1 MTQADRERTEPIAP
15 TQFILLLHHTPH
27 IGEKALTRLLRLFA
41 QQRITPEAFLA
52 LPERELKRQFE
63 LRPQAIAHLHTHRDT
78 LVKTSAELARTVRAR
93 HIHIFTTESPA
104 YPARLERNDDAPP
117 PVLYALGN
125 RALLDANPTDAQ
137 HKFTFALATSNDVPP
152 LSLIRQDE
160 IGAELAA
167 LGGIVVTGHDRRPYQ
182 RAALAAQRQNRPIL
196 YVFDRGLREALG
208 PDFDRPPFAAARIRD
223 AVFDPARDLAV
234 SSFRL
239 DDHAIGT
246 NLRRR
251 DRILFAL
258 ADVIIAH
265 DLRAGGGMMAECL
278 RAREQGQK
286 VYVSPGGRD
295 GNDELRGSGFP
306 VLPADLME
314 LLSHPE

>member
-1 MTQADRERTEPIAP
+1 MTPAERATTEPLSP
-15 TQFILLLHHTPH
+15 TQFILLLHSVPH

-41 QQRITPEAFLA
+41 QQRTTPEAFLA
-52 LPERELKRQFE
+52 LSERELKRQFD
-63 LRPQAIAHLHTHRDT
+63 LRPQAIAHLAAYRDA
-78 LVKTSAELARTVRAR
+78 LVTASAELARTARAC
-93 HIHIFTTESPA
+93 HIHVITIESAA

-125 RALLDANPTDAQ
+125 RALLDTKSAAAHPA
-137 HKFTFALATSNDVPP
+137 FTFALATSNDAPP
-152 LSLIRQDE
+152 LSLVRQDE
-160 IGAELAA
+160 IGAELSA
-167 LGGIVVTGHDRRPYQ
+167 LGGIVVTGHDRKPYQ
-182 RAALAAQRQNRPIL
+182 RAALSAQRQNKPIL

-208 PDFDRPPFAAARIRD
+208 PAFDRPPFAAARIRD
-223 AVFDPARDLAV
+223 AVFDPVRDLAV

-239 DDHAIGT
+239 DDHAIGA

-265 DLRAGGGMMAECL
+265 DLRAGGGMIAECL
-278 RAREQGQK
+278 RAREQGQR

-306 VLPADLME
+306 TLPADLTE
-314 LLSHPE
+314 LL